1 MFSRV
6 HHAGGRGVEV
16 CLAARESAL
25 LRDRDKSMR
34 QSPFARTQRLRL
46 VMRLLLEL
54 KNRSLV
60 GPEWQL
66 YILSWTAETVAEDL
80 QGLARPSS
88 HFSTADYRAAR

>member
-1 MFSRV
+1 L
-6 HHAGGRGVEV
+6 EY
-16 CLAARESAL
+16 AL
-25 LRDRDKSMR
+25 QEENRRCSEIGTNRCDKALR
-34 QSPFARTQRLRL
+34 AHQRLRL

-88 HFSTADYRAAR
+88 HFSNRRLSRCKVSVYCP

>member
-1 MFSRV
+1 L
-6 HHAGGRGVEV
+6 EY
-16 CLAARESAL
+16 AL
-25 LRDRDKSMR
+25 QEENRRCSEIGTNRCDKALR
-34 QSPFARTQRLRL
+34 AHQRLRL

-80 QGLARPSS
+80 QGSRQTIESLLNRRLSRCKVSVYCP
-88 HFSTADYRAAR
+88 

>member
-1 MFSRV
+1 
-6 HHAGGRGVEV
+6 V
-16 CLAARESAL
+16 CLAARIGVVQRSGQIDAT
-25 LRDRDKSMR
+25 K
-34 QSPFARTQRLRL
+34 PFARTQRLRL

-80 QGLARPSS
+80 QGSRQTIESLLNRRLSRCKVSVYCP
-88 HFSTADYRAAR
+88 

>member
-1 MFSRV
+1 VPCRK
-6 HHAGGRGVEV
+6 RIGVVERSGQID
-16 CLAARESAL
+16 AT
-25 LRDRDKSMR
+25 K
-34 QSPFARTQRLRL
+34 PFARTQRLRL

>member
-1 MFSRV
+1 MPCRK
-6 HHAGGRGVEV
+6 RIGVV
-16 CLAARESAL
+16 QRSGQIDAT
-25 LRDRDKSMR
+25 KT
-34 QSPFARTQRLRL
+34 FARTQRLRL

-80 QGLARPSS
+80 QGSRQTIESLLNRRLSRCKVSVYCP
-88 HFSTADYRAAR
+88 